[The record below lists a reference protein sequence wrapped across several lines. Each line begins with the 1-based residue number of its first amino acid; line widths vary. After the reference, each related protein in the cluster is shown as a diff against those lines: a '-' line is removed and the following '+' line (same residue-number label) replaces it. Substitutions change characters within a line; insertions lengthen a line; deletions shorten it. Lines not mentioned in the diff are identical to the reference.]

1 MRSEAQLL
9 SRRQGYIAWWA
20 RAQTDDLDSAERFG
34 ALVQHIVET
43 VYLESVWTKPSEK
56 ALRRAVLDDLVDL
69 FVAPRFALF
78 KRLVMSS
85 SPVLEEAI
93 ADGKADRKDFHPS
106 LQPGGGR
113 FRHFAMNAA
122 ASERYPPLIVNLAAR
137 TVGYDVPWRDDAS
150 GDTQADL
157 AANRIGRDFS
167 RFLKENEVGELSAS
181 AAVQRWVAARFA
193 SG

>member
-1 MRSEAQLL
+1 MRTDTSD
-9 SRRQGYIAWWA
+9 
-20 RAQTDDLDSAERFG
+20 RASLDSAERFG
-34 ALVQHIVET
+34 ALVQRVVET

-69 FVAPRFALF
+69 FVTPRFALF
-78 KRLVMSS
+78 KRWVMTSET
-85 SPVLEEAI
+85 VLKEVI
-93 ADGKADRKDFHPS
+93 TDNKADRADFHPS

-122 ASERYPPLIVNLAAR
+122 ASEYYPSPLVNLAAR
-137 TVGYDVPWRDDAS
+137 TVGYDVPWRNDPS

-157 AANRIGRDFS
+157 AANRIGRDFT
-167 RFLKENEVGELSAS
+167 RYLKENEVGKLSAS
-181 AAVQRWVAARFA
+181 AAVQRWVATRFA